1 MTDFLRVCVGVFVMS
16 TVLSGCDHGN
26 DFSGF
31 DALTIARTG
40 SFELGMTPE
49 EALPLFTAPG
59 EKLWISIW
67 DPDILH
73 GDGYEKGTVFVTAN
87 HGHTAYW
94 LVSDYDTEAR
104 HAQYVRVTPGAN
116 TGTVD
121 VSITSNGN
129 GGTTV
134 IVAYQLTGLS
144 RAGNSDLEESFSELK
159 YAEMMEEWRTMIN
172 DSRDKI
178 DEHFGR

>member
-1 MTDFLRVCVGVFVMS
+1 MS
-16 TVLSGCDHGN
+16 AVLGGCNHGN

-31 DALTIARTG
+31 DALTVARTG
-40 SFELGMTPE
+40 SFELDMTPE

-67 DPDILH
+67 APVILH
-73 GDGYEKGTVFVTAN
+73 GDGYEKGTAFVTTN
-87 HGHTAYW
+87 HGHTTYW
-94 LVSDYDTEAR
+94 LVTDYDIEAK
-104 HAQYVRVTPGAN
+104 HAQYARVTPEAN

-129 GGTTV
+129 GGATV
-134 IVAYQLTGLS
+134 NVAYQLTGLS
-144 RAGNSDLEESFSELK
+144 PTGNSDLEESFSESS

-172 DSRDKI
+172 NSREKI
-178 DEHFGR
+178 DDHFSR

>member
-1 MTDFLRVCVGVFVMS
+1 MVSAFLG
-16 TVLSGCDHGN
+16 GCNHGN
-26 DFSGF
+26 DLSAF

-40 SFELGMTPE
+40 SFELDMTPE

-67 DPDILH
+67 DPVVLN
-73 GDGYEKGTVFVTAN
+73 GDGYEKGTVFVTNN
-87 HGHTAYW
+87 HGHTTYW
-94 LVSDYDTEAR
+94 LVTDYDTKAK
-104 HAQYVRVTPGAN
+104 HAQYVRVTPEAN

-121 VSITSNGN
+121 VSITANGRSGATIN
-129 GGTTV
+129 
-134 IVAYQLTGLS
+134 VAYQLTGLS
-144 RAGNSDLEESFSELK
+144 PAGNSELEKSFGESN

-172 DSRDKI
+172 DSREKI

>member
-1 MTDFLRVCVGVFVMS
+1 MS
-16 TVLSGCDHGN
+16 TVSSGCDHGD

-40 SFELGMTPE
+40 SFELGMMPD
-49 EALPLFTAPG
+49 EAQPLFTAPG
-59 EKLWISIW
+59 EKLWIPIW
-67 DPDILH
+67 DPVILS
-73 GDGYEKGTVFVTAN
+73 GDGYEKGTAFVTNN
-87 HGHTAYW
+87 HGHTTYW
-94 LVSDYDTEAR
+94 LVTDYDTEAK

-129 GGTTV
+129 AGSTV
-134 IVAYQLTGLS
+134 NVAYQLTGLS
-144 RAGNSDLEESFSELK
+144 PAGNADLEGSFSETQ
-159 YAEMMEEWRTMIN
+159 YAAMMEEWRNMIN
-172 DSRDKI
+172 DSREAI

>member
-1 MTDFLRVCVGVFVMS
+1 MMS
-16 TVLSGCDHGN
+16 TVLGGCNHGN

-40 SFELGMTPE
+40 SFELDMTPE

-67 DPDILH
+67 DPVILN
-73 GDGYEKGTVFVTAN
+73 GDGYEKGTAFVTTN
-87 HGHTAYW
+87 HRHTTYW
-94 LVSDYDTEAR
+94 LVTDYDTDAK
-104 HAQYVRVTPGAN
+104 HAQYVRVTPEAN

-129 GGTTV
+129 GGATV
-134 IVAYQLTGLS
+134 NVAYQLTGLS
-144 RAGNSDLEESFSELK
+144 PVGNSDLEESFSESN
-159 YAEMMEEWRTMIN
+159 YAEMMEEWRNMIN
-172 DSRDKI
+172 SSREKI
-178 DEHFGR
+178 DDHFGR